1 MPDGI
6 VCSRMRAKHLKTN
19 ERFVLMTLDKSVHAL
34 NIKLFVDWLRAVL
47 RLTKVARVLSIADVI
62 ETD

>member
-1 MPDGI
+1 
-6 VCSRMRAKHLKTN
+6 MRAKHLKTN